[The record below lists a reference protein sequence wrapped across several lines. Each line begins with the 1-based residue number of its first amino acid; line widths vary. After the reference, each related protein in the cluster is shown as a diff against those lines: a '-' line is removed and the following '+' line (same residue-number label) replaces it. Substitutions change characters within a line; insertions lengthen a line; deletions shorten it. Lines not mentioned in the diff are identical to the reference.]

1 MLKMNS
7 ELNRGR
13 QSGLTLLEV
22 MVAVIVFSVG
32 LIGAGALLTSAIRGN
47 HSALQRTTALTLASS
62 MEARMARNSLATWLG
77 LYNGTYSSG
86 GSAQCDSQSCTEA
99 QLAQADGALWGQ
111 QIADALPG
119 GSGTIA
125 CINAA
130 ALPAL
135 APGVRIK
142 PPYSGTCQ
150 ITISWTEKGDEGSSA
165 AVSTQSFVHN
175 VQP

>member
-1 MLKMNS
+1 
-7 ELNRGR
+7 
-13 QSGLTLLEV
+13 

-62 MEARMARNSLATWLG
+62 MEARMARNSLATWAG
-77 LYNGTYSSG
+77 QYNGTYGAG
-86 GSAQCDSQSCTEA
+86 GSTQCDSQSCTSS

-125 CINAA
+125 CANNG

-135 APGVRIK
+135 VPGARIK

-150 ITISWTEKGDEGSSA
+150 ITISWTEKGDEGSAA
-165 AVSTQSFVHN
+165 AVSTQTFVHN